1 MNPADRPQGR
11 RGARIC
17 FVAPNAYSVL
27 KQDTDHGFM
36 GGAELQQALIGE
48 ELAKR
53 GYSVSFITMR
63 HGREETERLGPF
75 EVFTTYGPD
84 EGIPVLRFVH
94 PRLTRLWRALVQSDA
109 DLYFVRGAT
118 FRLAPVV
125 YFARRAGRKVVF
137 SGADDPDFDPKS
149 VKIQYLRDRLL
160 YFWGLRRC
168 DAITVQNRWQQ
179 RSLRENFGRDAPII
193 HNGFRRVEAPSSSPG
208 HDVLWVAK
216 ILRRKRPQW
225 LLELAKGI
233 PDASFVMIGGQSRAS
248 ATESAFY
255 REVEARARP
264 IPNLRFKGFL
274 AFGEVE
280 KEFDNARIFVN
291 TSEHEGFPNTFLQA
305 WSRGVPVISF
315 VNPDELLER
324 HQLGLVVKSLDE
336 LIRKVRDVLEGR
348 IVFDRARIKAFYEE
362 NFLLEN
368 VVDRYERVF
377 RSVLT

>member
-1 MNPADRPQGR
+1 MNTADPPRGR
-11 RGARIC
+11 RGPRIC
-17 FVAPNAYSVL
+17 FVSPNIYSVL
-27 KQDTDHGFM
+27 KGDTDHRFM

-53 GYSVSFITMR
+53 GYSVSYITMR
-63 HGREETERLGPF
+63 HGREEIESLGPF
-75 EVFTTYGPD
+75 EIFTTYAPD
-84 EGIPVLRFVH
+84 EGIPVLRFLH
-94 PRLTRLWRALVQSDA
+94 PRLTRLWRALVRSDA

-125 YFARRAGRKVVF
+125 YFARRAGKKVLF
-137 SGADDPDFDPKS
+137 SGADDPDFDPKN

-168 DAITVQNRWQQ
+168 DAVTVQNRSQQ
-179 RSLRENFGRDAPII
+179 RSLRENFGRNAPII
-193 HNGFRRVEAPSSSPG
+193 YNGFRRVETPSLSG
-208 HDVLWVAK
+208 YDVLWVAK

-225 LLELAKGI
+225 LLELAKGM
-233 PDASFVMIGGQSRAS
+233 PEASFVMIGGPSRSS

-255 REVEARARP
+255 NEVEEQARP
-264 IPNLRFKGFL
+264 ISNLRFKGFL
-274 AFGEVE
+274 AFEDVE
-280 KEFDNARIFVN
+280 KEFDKARIFVN

-305 WSRGVPVISF
+305 WSRGMPVISF
-315 VNPDELLER
+315 VNPDGLLER
-324 HQLGLVVKSLDE
+324 HQLGLVVRSLDE
-336 LIRKVRDVLEGR
+336 LIRKAKDVLEGR